1 MTLVVTPLHSLSKRV
16 IPVRVRGRLLAVLL
30 ACSATAA
37 AATRQPAMAGSFYTA
52 NPDHLRRQVVA
63 LLAAEARPERPAVAL
78 VVPHA
83 GYVYSGATAARSF
96 NCLTDGNIQRVI
108 LLGPSHH
115 RRFRGGALPARDLS
129 AFATPLGEVALDREA
144 IAVLRKRPEFQ
155 GPAAAHGPEHSLE
168 VQLPFLQLVL
178 PEARIVPVLVGLET
192 DRELCRRMAEEL
204 LELIDAQT
212 IVVASSDFTHHGAR
226 YGYEPFAGD
235 TKLGDTLVELAR
247 TTSERLTQLDPTGF
261 WYQVEVSGDTV
272 CGRRPL
278 AVLGELLEGGFAGSG
293 RVIDVTTSGHVSG
306 DWALSVSYVAAAFEG
321 RWRSWRPLTEPK
333 KAAELSEERGR
344 ALVELARATMR
355 SHLVHGADLATWFAD
370 NVSGEDYNALAGAFV
385 TLHNLG
391 ERARREGRMRA
402 CMGVIEAEQP
412 LVDAVIRAA
421 VTAIYDPRFPRVTAD
436 ELADLEFEVSVLS
449 PTHPVAGPA
458 AIRVGEHGVVLSKG
472 RSRAVFLPHVA
483 TEQRWDRD
491 TMLDQLALKA
501 GLPEDGWRSGARFEV
516 FTAQV
521 FSEGR

>member
-1 MTLVVTPLHSLSKRV
+1 
-16 IPVRVRGRLLAVLL
+16 
-30 ACSATAA
+30 
-37 AATRQPAMAGSFYTA
+37 MAGSFYTA
-52 NPDHLRRQVVA
+52 NPDHLRRQVA
-63 LLAAEARPERPAVAL
+63 AMLAAEDRPERPAVAL

-83 GYVYSGATAARSF
+83 GYVYSGATAAKAF
-96 NCLTDGNIQRVI
+96 MCLTDSDVRRVI

-115 RRFRGGALPARDLS
+115 RRFSGGALPARNLS

-144 IAVLRKRPEFQ
+144 IAVLRKRAEFQ
-155 GPAAAHGPEHSLE
+155 GPADSHGPEHSLE

-178 PEARIVPVLVGLET
+178 PEAHVVPVLVGLET
-192 DRELCRRMAEEL
+192 DRELCRRMAEAL
-204 LELIDAQT
+204 LELIDTQT
-212 IVVASSDFTHHGAR
+212 AVVVSSDFTHHGAG
-226 YGYEPFAGD
+226 YGYQPFVGEAD
-235 TKLGDTLVELAR
+235 LANTLVGLGRA
-247 TTSERLTQLDPTGF
+247 TVERLAALDSTGY

-278 AVLGELLEGGFAGSG
+278 AVLAELLEGGFAGSG
-293 RVIDVTTSGHVSG
+293 RVIGVTTSGHVSG
-306 DWALSVSYVAAAFEG
+306 DWRSSVTYAATAFEG
-321 RWRSWRPLTEPK
+321 SWHSWRPRRAPQ
-333 KAAELSEERGR
+333 ELKELGEERGR

-355 SHLVHGADLATWFAD
+355 THLVHGPELATWFAD
-370 NVSGEDYNALAGAFV
+370 NGSGEDYGALAGSFV

-391 ERARREGRMRA
+391 DRARRKGRLRA

-412 LVDAVIRAA
+412 LLEAVIRAA

-436 ELADLEFEVSVLS
+436 ELADLEFEVSALS
-449 PTHPVAGPA
+449 PTHAVAGPL

-472 RSRAVFLPHVA
+472 RRRAVFLPQVA
-483 TEQRWDRD
+483 TEQGWDRD

-521 FSEGR
+521 FSEER